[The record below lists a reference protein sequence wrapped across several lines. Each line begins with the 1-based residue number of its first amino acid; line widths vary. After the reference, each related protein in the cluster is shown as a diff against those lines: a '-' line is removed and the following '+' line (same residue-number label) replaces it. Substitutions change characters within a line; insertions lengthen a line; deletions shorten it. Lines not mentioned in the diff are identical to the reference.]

1 VVHSTGG
8 GVIVAIGLQAG
19 LAPAPGHA
27 LSSRDQSRRLAVA
40 VEQQRD
46 DGGEMMAK
54 KLMVVGRAVLF
65 VVTALVTVLSG
76 AWGTLALWYQLP
88 GSAVARTLGGATW
101 ALAVIALAVFAI
113 SRRSWLPLGIYAA
126 MYGALLIWWASI
138 APSNNRVWSDDVAR
152 MLTGHVQGNAVT
164 LDNVRNFTWRTD
176 DDYDAHWETRHYDL
190 DRLVS
195 ADAVLSYWGSK
206 AIAHAMISFGFDD
219 GSHVVFSVEIRKKR
233 GDQYSS
239 IGGFFRQF
247 ETTLVAADE
256 RDIIRVRTNV
266 RGEDDYLY
274 PLRMDKAT
282 MRALFLSYVQAA
294 NTLSVTPAFYNTI
307 TSNCT
312 TIVYRMARQIDP
324 GLPWDAR
331 LLLTGYLPEYLY
343 KIGAVDR
350 SIPVEQLRQRGRI
363 TDKARNASASD
374 FSRAIRSDSR

>member
-1 VVHSTGG
+1 
-8 GVIVAIGLQAG
+8 
-19 LAPAPGHA
+19 
-27 LSSRDQSRRLAVA
+27 
-40 VEQQRD
+40 
-46 DGGEMMAK
+46 MM
-54 KLMVVGRAVLF
+54 GRAVLF
-65 VVTALVTVLSG
+65 VATTLIAVLSG
-76 AWGTLALWYQLP
+76 AWGALALWYQLP
-88 GSAVARTLGGATW
+88 GGAVARTLGSTIW

-113 SRRSWLPLGIYAA
+113 SRRSWLPLGVYMVMYA
-126 MYGALLIWWASI
+126 ALLIWWASI

-152 MLTGHVQGNAVT
+152 MLTGRVQGNAVT
-164 LDNVRNFTWRTD
+164 LDNVRDFTWRTD
-176 DDYDAHWETRHYDL
+176 ADYDARWETRHYDL
-190 DRLVS
+190 DRLAS

-256 RDIIRVRTNV
+256 HDIIRVRTNV

-294 NTLSVTPAFYNTI
+294 NTLSDTPAFYNTI

-312 TIVYRMARQIDP
+312 TIVYRMARQIDS
-324 GLPWDAR
+324 GLPWDMR

-343 KIGAVDR
+343 KVGALDR
-350 SIPVEQLRQRGRI
+350 SVSVEQLRQRGRI
-363 TDKARNASASD
+363 TDRARSTVPGED
-374 FSRAIRSDSR
+374 FSKAIRTGLR

>member
-1 VVHSTGG
+1 
-8 GVIVAIGLQAG
+8 
-19 LAPAPGHA
+19 
-27 LSSRDQSRRLAVA
+27 
-40 VEQQRD
+40 
-46 DGGEMMAK
+46 MAK
-54 KLMVVGRAVLF
+54 KLWMMGRAVLF
-65 VVTALVTVLSG
+65 VAIALVTVVSG
-76 AWGTLALWYQLP
+76 AWGALALWYQLP
-88 GSAVARTLGGATW
+88 GGAVSRTLGGVAW
-101 ALAVIALAVFAI
+101 ALVVIALAVFAI
-113 SRRSWLPLGIYAA
+113 SRRSWLPLGVCAV
-126 MYGALLIWWASI
+126 MYVALLIWWASL
-138 APSNNRVWSDDVAR
+138 APSNNRLWSDDVAR
-152 MLTGHVQGNAVT
+152 LLTGAVQGNAVT
-164 LDNVRNFTWRTD
+164 LDNVRDFKWRSD
-176 DDYDAHWETRHYDL
+176 ADYDARWETRHYDL

-294 NTLSVTPAFYNTI
+294 NTLSDTPEFYNTL

-324 GLPWDAR
+324 GLPWDMR

-343 KIGAVDR
+343 KVGALDR
-350 SIPVEQLRQRGRI
+350 SVSVEQLRQRGRI
-363 TDKARNASASD
+363 TDKARNTAPGDD
-374 FSRAIRSDSR
+374 FSKAIRAGLR